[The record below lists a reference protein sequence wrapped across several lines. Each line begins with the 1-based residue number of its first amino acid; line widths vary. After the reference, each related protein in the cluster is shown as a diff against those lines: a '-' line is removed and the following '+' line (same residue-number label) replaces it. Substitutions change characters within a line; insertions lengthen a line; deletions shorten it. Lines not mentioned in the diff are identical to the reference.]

1 MSRWNFNCYSV
12 RINQLSSCPDYSVP
26 MKSLSVSKTL
36 VTPALEEQLYVFV
49 CLSSMPTNVLT
60 AVVGAECWTCNNLA
74 QTTVGKSRTYQ
85 RMSE

>member
-49 CLSSMPTNVLT
+49 CLSAMHTNVLT
-60 AVVGAECWTCNNLA
+60 AVVGAEC
-74 QTTVGKSRTYQ
+74 
-85 RMSE
+85 